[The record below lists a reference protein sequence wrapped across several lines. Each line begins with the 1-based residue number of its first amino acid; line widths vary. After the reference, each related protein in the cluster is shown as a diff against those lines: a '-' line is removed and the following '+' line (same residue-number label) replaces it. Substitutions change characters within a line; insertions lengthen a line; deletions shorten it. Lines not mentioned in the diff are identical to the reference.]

1 MAIGRGLYKYVAT
14 EHVLIV
20 YMLAYSPIIPTQTQY
35 IEKRIIEQLG
45 VINFTQSK
53 CDANKSS
60 PEYRLREKVQQESS
74 VWSLYLTATLAL
86 AVIFSANIWGA
97 LSDKYGR
104 HVALVMPCVGL
115 AANSA
120 VNLLVV
126 YFHLP
131 LYVLIF
137 GSLAQGIGGDI
148 TTFIVG
154 CAGYNS
160 DVTMPESRERTI
172 RFILIDVFY
181 CFAGSICQFSLGFI
195 IRTFGFEAPYL
206 SVIGFVVITAGFIIC
221 LLPDRRVADTVT
233 FVNSREE
240 EVPSNPL
247 NIVKN
252 VRRVFTQDKLRG
264 WLLAGF
270 NYIIFSNI
278 LVSVAWV
285 AISVLYTTGEP
296 FCMDPLYEGY
306 YQGTMNGIYGIG
318 VLFGGTVVCKYL
330 SKFWSMHLA
339 SLTIVASLVITAV
352 AQNYLTLYL
361 GLAAGFFTFLTTPL
375 CRTSMANL
383 VGPNQQGVVFAF
395 SGCLMSLA
403 GFLSPI
409 IFNAIYSSTL
419 HFMTGFVYLTMA
431 LLVLISWGVI
441 VLLHIFEPKRRN
453 CYVAIDGQDVAGV
466 NSDKCA

>member
-45 VINFTQSK
+45 VVNFT
-53 CDANKSS
+53 S
-60 PEYRLREKVQQESS
+60 PSVTPTSPVLSIDSGEGTAGVQRM
-74 VWSLYLTATLAL
+74 VPVPHRNLAL

-97 LSDKYGR
+97 LERQVGR

-120 VNLLVV
+120 VNL
-126 YFHLP
+126 
-131 LYVLIF
+131 
-137 GSLAQGIGGDI
+137 LAQGIGGDI

-195 IRTFGFEAPYL
+195 IRTFGFEAPLPVCHRFRRDHGRLHNL
-206 SVIGFVVITAGFIIC
+206 SFAG
-221 LLPDRRVADTVT
+221 PTRGRHRT
-233 FVNSREE
+233 FVNSSEE

-285 AISVLYTTGEP
+285 AISVLYNTGEA
-296 FCMDPLYEGY
+296 
-306 YQGTMNGIYGIG
+306 
-318 VLFGGTVVCKYL
+318 VLCIVGGTVVCKYL
-330 SKFWSMHLA
+330 SKFWAMHLA

-361 GLAAGFFTFLTTPL
+361 GLQPDFYVSDDPL

-431 LLVLISWGVI
+431 LLVLISWGA
-441 VLLHIFEPKRRN
+441 L
-453 CYVAIDGQDVAGV
+453 
-466 NSDKCA
+466 